1 MRPTLLLLLLLLPF
15 GCGGGGS
22 GSASAPPPPTTTCP
36 IPVAKPSPSWSADL
50 LPALQGSCGSAATS
64 CHGGSAPTGHV
75 IYSGTAAEVHARLV
89 NGVPASAPAGQ
100 GWLLVKPGD
109 PAHSW
114 LLEKVTKDQP
124 GGSGYGTRM
133 PQAAP
138 NLCQA
143 TVDTITA
150 WVNAGAPAN

>member
-1 MRPTLLLLLLLLPF
+1 MRPTFLLLLLLLPF

-22 GSASAPPPPTTTCP
+22 GSASAPPAPTTTCP
-36 IPVAKPSPSWSADL
+36 IPVAKASPSWSADL
-50 LPALQGSCGSAATS
+50 LPALQSSCGSAATS

-75 IYSGTAAEVHARLV
+75 SYSGTTAEIHARLV

-109 PAHSW
+109 PARSW

-143 TVDTITA
+143 TVDTLTA
-150 WVNAGAPAN
+150 WINTGAPAN